1 MESAGPANATGVSP
15 NQATWRLVTVYGTS
29 WCAATQDVRGHLVRL
44 GVRYRYVA
52 LDQSPE
58 TLTQLKRLAID
69 RAIHPTVSVGSEMLV
84 EPSLGELDWALL
96 RQGML

>member
-1 MESAGPANATGVSP
+1 
-15 NQATWRLVTVYGTS
+15 
-29 WCAATQDVRGHLVRL
+29 VRL

-58 TLTQLKRLAID
+58 TLTQLKRLAIG